1 MNYQD
6 FLSSISEFEETMDF
20 VSEFEETIDLSL
32 DSYSQSNKMNQELPR
47 KLVECSEV
55 EAFLQEMSNYDLC

>member
-1 MNYQD
+1 
-6 FLSSISEFEETMDF
+6 MDF

-55 EAFLQEMSNYDLC
+55 EAFLQEMSNYELC